1 MRADVMNAVA
11 NKNFFK
17 LIGVRE
23 SVDLKLVL
31 GRLELLKWDVKDLLA
46 FLVKEQSSFT
56 EPDWNLLRN
65 SAFLPGI
72 IYHEQSEKKTVAPT
86 KEATTTT
93 TPSPTVT
100 VTVIKQS
107 TTTTATAPEGAKKQL
122 VGEKLEVRRKA
133 RELFLPHDMIKA
145 LGLPVL
151 DWPDESTFFH
161 TSSVINLCMILIKMI
176 HHRWQSTTRG

>member
-1 MRADVMNAVA
+1 VRADVMNAVA

-31 GRLELLKWDVKDLLA
+31 SRLELLKWDVKDLLA

-72 IYHEQSEKKTVAPT
+72 IYHEQTDEKKTVAPS

-93 TPSPTVT
+93 TTPTPTVT
-100 VTVIKQS
+100 VTVIKQP
-107 TTTTATAPEGAKKQL
+107 TTTTATATDGAKKQL

-151 DWPDESTFFH
+151 DWPDESTSSH
-161 TSSVINLCMILIKMI
+161 TSS
-176 HHRWQSTTRG
+176 TFA

>member
-1 MRADVMNAVA
+1 VRADVMNAVA

-72 IYHEQSEKKTVAPT
+72 IYHEQTEEKKTVAPS

-93 TPSPTVT
+93 TTASPTVT

-107 TTTTATAPEGAKKQL
+107 TTTATATEGAKKQL

-133 RELFLPHDMIKA
+133 GELFLPHDMIKA

-151 DWPDESTFFH
+151 DWPDEST
-161 TSSVINLCMILIKMI
+161 SSIIHLRIILIYI
-176 HHRWQSTTRG
+176 